1 MFVQDLQVAVIEMAT
16 NKTTFPNVMRHIP
29 SLWAEVENYLDDRG
43 YVMQVTFFLILAK
56 NNDLGLVSSNAT
68 GILHY

>member
-43 YVMQVTFFLILAK
+43 YVMQVTFF
-56 NNDLGLVSSNAT
+56 
-68 GILHY
+68 